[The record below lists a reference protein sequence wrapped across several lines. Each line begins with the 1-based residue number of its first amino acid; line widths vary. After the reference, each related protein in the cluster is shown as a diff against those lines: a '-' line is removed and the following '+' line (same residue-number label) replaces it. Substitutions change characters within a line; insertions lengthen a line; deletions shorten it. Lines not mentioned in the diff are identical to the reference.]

1 MIDTMTIV
9 LGIVGLITVIF
20 TIYNHKKEA
29 ERIKENE
36 KRFREDL
43 EERKKRREEEKK
55 EEERFKKRFF
65 REQESRDLANLWEA
79 RENYIYEM
87 LEEKFNK
94 EEMSFQRYDKMIKTC
109 KKYFYE
115 NLEIADNQ
123 VIRINANESY
133 IESITK
139 CKELLKGI
147 DKLMIELIKY
157 GSKGDNI
164 DFIVEEINEMADE
177 VKTYYAE
184 TDVIK

>member
-1 MIDTMTIV
+1 MIDTMTII
-9 LGIVGLITVIF
+9 LGIIGLITLLS
-20 TIYNHKKEA
+20 TIYNNKKEV
-29 ERIKENE
+29 ERIKKHEE
-36 KRFREDL
+36 MCREDL
-43 EERKKRREEEKK
+43 EEMKRRKKRKEEEK
-55 EEERFKKRFF
+55 FKDSRLF
-65 REQESRDLANLWEA
+65 REQESKDLADLWEA

-87 LEEKFNK
+87 LEKKFNK

-109 KKYFYE
+109 KKYFYK

-147 DKLMIELIKY
+147 DKLMVELIKY
-157 GSKGDNI
+157 GSKGENI

-177 VKTYYAE
+177 VKTYYTE
-184 TDVIK
+184 TEVIK

>member
-1 MIDTMTIV
+1 MIDIMTIS
-9 LGIVGLITVIF
+9 LGIVGLITIVSS
-20 TIYNHKKEA
+20 IYKHRVEKERVEEYEKKC
-29 ERIKENE
+29 KEE
-36 KRFREDL
+36 L
-43 EERKKRREEEKK
+43 EEVKRRKKK
-55 EEERFKKRFF
+55 EEKFKDPRLF
-65 REQESRDLANLWEA
+65 REQESKDLANLWEA
-79 RENYIYEM
+79 REKYIYEM
-87 LEEKFNK
+87 LKEKFNK
-94 EEMSFQRYDKMIKTC
+94 EEMSFQRYDKIIKTC
-109 KKYFYE
+109 KKYFYK

-157 GSKGDNI
+157 GSKGENI

>member
-1 MIDTMTIV
+1 MIDIMTIS
-9 LGIVGLITVIF
+9 LGIVGLITIISS
-20 TIYNHKKEA
+20 IYKHNVEKK
-29 ERIKENE
+29 RVDLYRE
-36 KRFREDL
+36 KCKEDL
-43 EERKKRREEEKK
+43 EEVRKRKK
-55 EEERFKKRFF
+55 EEEERLKERFF

-87 LEEKFNK
+87 LENKFNK

-115 NLEIADNQ
+115 NLEISDNQ
-123 VIRINANESY
+123 VIRVNANESY

-157 GSKGDNI
+157 GSKGENI

-177 VKTYYAE
+177 IKTYYTE
-184 TDVIK
+184 TEVIK

>member
-1 MIDTMTIV
+1 MINIMTIS
-9 LGIVGLITVIF
+9 LAITGLITI
-20 TIYNHKKEA
+20 ISCISNHKA
-29 ERIKENE
+29 EKKRVEEYE
-36 KRFREDL
+36 KRCKEEL
-43 EERKKRREEEKK
+43 EEIKKRKK
-55 EEERFKKRFF
+55 EEEKIKDSRLFK
-65 REQESRDLANLWEA
+65 EQESKDLANLWEA

-87 LEEKFNK
+87 LEKKFNK

-109 KKYFYE
+109 KKYFYK

-147 DKLMIELIKY
+147 DKLMVELIKY
-157 GSKGDNI
+157 GSKGENI

-177 VKTYYAE
+177 VKTYYSE
-184 TDVIK
+184 TEVIK